1 MKNKQNNQVQKYKK
15 PNTRPI
21 PILVTLAAAGISSV
35 VSILKDVSFGRF
47 VVNLLITVII
57 FGIIGSLVRVF
68 LDIGFQVD
76 KKEEEQKDME
86 SEDDKADQDEES
98 SDKESDEEQTQE

>member
-1 MKNKQNNQVQKYKK
+1 MKKKQEEQEYKK
-15 PNTRPI
+15 PDTRPI
-21 PILVTLAAAGISSV
+21 PILITLAAAGISSV

-57 FGIIGSLVRVF
+57 FGIFGSLVRVF
-68 LDIGFQVD
+68 LDMGFKVD
-76 KKEEEQKDME
+76 KKEEKKNME
-86 SEDDKADQDEES
+86 SEDEKADQDEES

>member
-1 MKNKQNNQVQKYKK
+1 MKKKQKQVQAYKK

-47 VVNLLITVII
+47 VINLLITVII
-57 FGIIGSLVRVF
+57 FGIFGSLVRVF
-68 LDIGFQVD
+68 LDMGFNID
-76 KKEEEQKDME
+76 KKEEEQKNQE
-86 SEDDKADQDEES
+86 SDEENVDEDEES